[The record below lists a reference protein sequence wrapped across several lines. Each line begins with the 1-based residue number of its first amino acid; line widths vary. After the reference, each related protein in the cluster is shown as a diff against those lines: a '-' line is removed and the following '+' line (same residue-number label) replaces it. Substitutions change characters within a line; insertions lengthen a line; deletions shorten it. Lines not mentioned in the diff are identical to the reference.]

1 MSLKVECQKEELAEA
16 LQLAST
22 ASRSNS
28 PKFALKSLRLGAESG
43 LITVLGCD
51 GEMWVER
58 DLACE
63 VIESGGVLVDAKF
76 ITSLVSAMP
85 SGQVAL
91 ELLVED
97 GMRVQ
102 QGSAEY
108 KVLSSDPQDFP
119 EPPDF
124 GGEGELTLKF
134 SQLQDALDS
143 VLYAVTTDPHRA
155 ILTGVQVSYDGAT
168 LKLVATDTHRLAV
181 RTIAQEGMGSSL
193 SVVIPDRALR
203 AIRSLPVGADDDV
216 TIRFGMGRLGVEAG
230 GARVVAQMLSGAYPN
245 WERVVPSEFSRT
257 WQVERDQLIDSLKRA
272 MIIASE
278 SANRVKF
285 SGSGDS
291 LVLTAK
297 SEELGEAKEEIPM
310 IADNGQI
317 EVAFNGRYVL
327 DCIQQ
332 IKGPGI
338 RFELTESTRPGVIRP
353 AEDGDDYFCVIM
365 PMSLT

>member
-22 ASRSNS
+22 ATRPNS
-28 PKFALKSLRLGAESG
+28 PKNALKSLRLAANSG
-43 LITVLGCD
+43 QINILGCD
-51 GEMWVER
+51 GEIWVER

-63 VIESGGVLVDAKF
+63 VKESGGVLVDARF
-76 ITSLVSAMP
+76 ITSLVSSMP
-85 SGQVAL
+85 SGQVEL
-91 ELLVED
+91 ELLEED

-102 QGSAEY
+102 QGTAEY

-134 SQLQDALDS
+134 SLLQEALDS

-155 ILTGVQVSYDGAT
+155 ILTGVQVSYDGSI

-181 RTIAQEGMGSSL
+181 RTVSQEGMGSSL

-230 GARVVAQMLSGAYPN
+230 GAKVVAQMLSGAYPN
-245 WERVVPSEFSRT
+245 WERVVPTEFSRT
-257 WQVERDQLIDSLKRA
+257 WQVERDQLTDSLKRA

-291 LVLTAK
+291 LVMTAK
-297 SEELGEAKEEIPM
+297 SEERGEAREEIPM
-310 IADNGQI
+310 IAEDGQI
-317 EVAFNGRYVL
+317 DIAFNGKYIL
-327 DCIQQ
+327 DCIQE
-332 IKGPGI
+332 IKGPGV
-338 RFELTESTRPGVIRP
+338 RFELSESTRPGLVRP